1 MDELI
6 KRIGNLE
13 NSVNTLLNIVAPV
26 LKEIPQDD
34 TEEFLLHTS
43 VTPSFKGVLTFIP
56 IHSSKTI
63 DKKTSNKETS
73 ILQLKNIANNVTQCN
88 LYVANQQGFRRPLMD
103 NDITVNKPCQLIFI
117 SDTEAIVLNPNT
129 NIISDTSGIES
140 SIEDIKSEIYNI
152 QQTLNDMPEFV
163 IGTAP
168 AEETLTESDDNVIYF
183 RVKEGI

>member
-13 NSVNTLLNIVAPV
+13 NSINTLLNIVAPV

-56 IHSSKTI
+56 IHSSKTL
-63 DKKTSNKETS
+63 KGKTSV
-73 ILQLKNIANNVTQCN
+73 LQLKDIANNVTQCN
-88 LYVANQQGFRRPLMD
+88 LYVVNQQGFRRPLMD
-103 NDITVNKPCQLIFI
+103 DDITVNKPCQLIFI
-117 SDTEAIVLNPNT
+117 SDREAIVLNPNT

-140 SIEDIKSEIYNI
+140 SIKDIKREIGDI

-168 AEETLTESDDNVIYF
+168 AEETLTESDDNIIYF